1 MFEKSKPF
9 QTKQEGCSCTGKS
22 REFSTNTPVLERPQ
36 GVQRRLLRVGEAS
49 DARDIE
55 SLVGSILPQRL
66 ELLATVQIPEH
77 NGSIIPA
84 ARQSAAI
91 RTYLERLDGPLMRF
105 SHPHALPALHLPP
118 AQHSVTAST
127 EQQLST
133 RSPAQRR
140 DHPRMLSTVGL
151 LGQIVTIVGAG
162 EVRSRVGTLASP
174 MGAGAKRQGNRTRGR
189 PKGPHPSSLPPPP
202 LRGESAFLL
211 VSQNTYP

>member
-36 GVQRRLLRVGEAS
+36 GVQRRLLRCGETP

-105 SHPHALPALHLPP
+105 SIPVPQTGFPHALPALHLPP

-127 EQQLST
+127 EHQLST
-133 RSPAQRR
+133 RSP
-140 DHPRMLSTVGL
+140 
-151 LGQIVTIVGAG
+151 GQC
-162 EVRSRVGTLASP
+162 
-174 MGAGAKRQGNRTRGR
+174 
-189 PKGPHPSSLPPPP
+189 
-202 LRGESAFLL
+202 
-211 VSQNTYP
+211 